1 MGTIAGNGET
11 DRVSATLDPAVLAEL
26 IRLAISLRNQTPTE
40 VAPADVLQSRRDFL
54 RESLGETREADT
66 VFERII
72 RGDELQPINYLER
85 GAIAARAV
93 ARVALAPGGG
103 FGTGFLI
110 APQVL
115 ITNNHVLPDA
125 ATAAQATA
133 QFHYEMDLSDAEV
146 GPTSYRLA
154 PAALFLYLD
163 RAGLHGGRG

>member
-1 MGTIAGNGET
+1 MGTIAGNGAT

-93 ARVALAPGGG
+93 ARVALPPGGG

-154 PAALFLYLD
+154 PAALFSHLD